1 MIKSPCQKRCRL
13 NDEGYC
19 IVCKRSEWE
28 IMNWSKMSEEA
39 KEEVLINCEVRK
51 SDGLTNL
58 N

>member
-1 MIKSPCQKRCRL
+1 
-13 NDEGYC
+13 
-19 IVCKRSEWE
+19 
-28 IMNWSKMSEEA
+28 MNWSKMSEEA